1 MSYPLSSRCYYD
13 LNIFSLFFVATF
25 LSILSNLL
33 IFFSISSSKDL
44 FLTFLILM
52 ILSNNSFLHFIFLFW
67 EIISMSTH
75 CVSSIFQIRFYLLL
89 ILLIHLR
96 MFVLSWFTD
105 KLLIVE
111 HCQILT
117 DWMFFFSSYLKIVHV
132 LLLTYFIQLIK
143 TVIFHQI
150 VAFYVLLV
158 DLDWYVS

>member
-13 LNIFSLFFVATF
+13 LNIFSLFFVVIF

-117 DWMFFFSSYLKIVHV
+117 CWMFFFSSYSKIVHV
-132 LLLTYFIQLIK
+132 LLLTYFILLIK
-143 TVIFHQI
+143 TFIFHQI
-150 VAFYVLLV
+150 VVFYVLLV
-158 DLDWYVS
+158 DLDWYAS